1 MNGPSRVLYAATIFV
16 SAFLLFLVQPII
28 AKQILPWF
36 GGSSAVWT
44 TCVFFFQFVLLAGYA
59 YAHALVRYLSPRPQL
74 LVHVA
79 LLLASLASLPILAE
93 AAWKPAGNE
102 DPSFRILGLLA
113 ATVGLPYFLVAT
125 TSPLVQAWY
134 ARRVASPYRLFA
146 LSNLASLL
154 ALVSYPVLFEPVIP
168 TRIQALVWSGGYALF
183 VVLCAAAAIYSLRG
197 AARAGADPVR
207 LEPGPAPEPV
217 RRLLWVLL
225 PALAS
230 FMLVAVTNHLTQN
243 VASIPFLWILPLTL
257 YLLTFILCFDGRG
270 WYRRGLFLP
279 LAGVAVIAMAWVQHD
294 FSLTHNLK
302 LAIPVHAIGLFV
314 LCMLCHGELVGLKPQ
329 PARLTE
335 FYLLIA
341 LGGALGSLLVSVI
354 APRVL
359 PGDFE
364 LAIGLVLAAVALA
377 LSVARMGPAA
387 LIAGAGAAVIVG
399 WMAVD
404 YVRTVVA
411 DTRVLKRNFYSALR
425 TADEARD
432 AGTVRKMIHGTI
444 NHGEQFVAPEKR
456 REPIAYFGPK
466 AGVVLALEAL
476 QRPGMRVGVLGLG
489 AGTLAAYG
497 RPGDVYR
504 FYEINPQV
512 IELAQSEFTYL
523 KDSDAKI
530 DLVLGDGRLQ
540 LEAEQPQGYDLLA
553 ADAFSSDSV
562 PMHLMT
568 REALQ
573 EYMRHVRPG
582 GVVVFNVTNRYLD
595 LAPVVQ
601 RLAESLGLHARLVS
615 HSPTDEEFQLY
626 SSTDYVLV
634 TADPKVFEHP
644 KLNAAVE
651 KIVAPK
657 KVSVWTDSF
666 NNLLE
671 AVR

>member
-1 MNGPSRVLYAATIFV
+1 MALYAATIFA

-59 YAHALVRYLSPRPQL
+59 YAHAVVRYLPARPQL
-74 LVHVA
+74 VVHLA
-79 LLLASLASLPILAE
+79 LLAASLVSLPILAD
-93 AAWKPAGNE
+93 AAWKPGGAE
-102 DPSFRILGLLA
+102 DPSARILGLLL

-154 ALVSYPVLFEPVIP
+154 ALVSYPVLLEPLVT
-168 TRIQALVWSGGYALF
+168 TRVQALAWSGGYALF
-183 VVLCAAAAIYSLRG
+183 VVLCGATAIYSLRG
-197 AARAGADPVR
+197 VVGTAGAAVR
-207 LEPGPAPEPV
+207 LEPGPAPSAS
-217 RRLLWVLL
+217 RRALWVVL
-225 PALAS
+225 PGLAS

-257 YLLTFILCFDGRG
+257 YLLSFILCFDGRG
-270 WYRRGLFLP
+270 WYRRALFLP
-279 LAGVAVIAMAWVQHD
+279 LAGVALIAMGWVQHE
-294 FSLTHNLK
+294 FELTHNLK
-302 LAIPVHAIGLFV
+302 LAIPVHALGLFV
-314 LCMLCHGELVGLKPQ
+314 ICMLCHGELVAIKPQ

-341 LGGALGSLLVSVI
+341 LGGALGSMFVSVI

-364 LAIGLVLAAVALA
+364 LAIGLVLVAVALA
-377 LSVARMGPAA
+377 FAVVPLGRAAAAAGVAVAVLVAVVAA
-387 LIAGAGAAVIVG
+387 
-399 WMAVD
+399 D
-404 YVRTVVA
+404 YVRLFVA

-425 TADEARD
+425 TADETRE

-444 NHGEQFVAPEKR
+444 NHGEQFVDPDKR

-466 AGVVLALEAL
+466 AGVVRALEAL
-476 QRPGMRVGVLGLG
+476 RRPGMRVGVLGLG

-512 IELAQSEFTYL
+512 IELAQTEFSYL
-523 KDSDAKI
+523 RDSDAKI
-530 DLVLGDGRLQ
+530 ELVLGDGRLQ
-540 LEAEQPQGYDLLA
+540 LEREAPQGYDLLA

-562 PMHLMT
+562 PMHLIT
-568 REALQ
+568 QEALR
-573 EYMRHVRPG
+573 EYVRHLRPG

-595 LAPVVQ
+595 LAPVVK
-601 RLAESLGLHARLVS
+601 RLADSLGLHARLVS
-615 HSPTDEEFQLY
+615 HLPTDEEYQLY
-626 SSTDYVLV
+626 SSTDFVLV
-634 TADPKVFEHP
+634 SADPKLFDHP
-644 KLNAAVE
+644 ALAS
-651 KIVAPK
+651 VAEEIQVPR
-657 KVSVWTDSF
+657 KVSVWTDDF